1 MEKPLVNL
9 VTLGCS
15 KNLVDSE
22 YLLRQ
27 LEYNGFRVLH
37 DANST
42 EAKIIIINTCGF
54 ILDAK
59 QESIDM
65 ILSYVH
71 AKKAGTVEQIYVF
84 GCLSQRYL
92 KELKEEM
99 PEVDDFFGVFE
110 SHLIIKRLKG
120 SYHSPLKNERTLT
133 TPSHYAYLK
142 IAEGCNRR
150 CSFCAIPQ
158 IKGKYVSREL
168 SDILEEAKFLASMG
182 VKELIL
188 IAQDVTYYGLD
199 IHKDDLL
206 LHLIEEI
213 SKIESIEW
221 IRLQYLYP
229 HNLNK
234 PLIEQIKDN
243 PKVCKYFDLPVQ
255 HISDKMLNIMRR
267 GHTKKDIINKLSE
280 IRENIPNA
288 AIRTTL
294 LVGHPGETKKEF
306 KELLQ
311 FVNNFKFDKLGI
323 FQYSH
328 EEQTHSY
335 NNYKDT
341 ISAKEK
347 QSRQNIIMETQ
358 RDISYKKNQAFIN
371 RTLQVM
377 VDDAE
382 NDCFIGRTQYDSP
395 EIDGEVIIYKSN
407 IQPGS
412 IYSLKISGSND
423 YDLLVD
429 Y

>member
-27 LEYNGFRVLH
+27 LEYNGFKVLH
-37 DANST
+37 NANST

-71 AKKAGTVEQIYVF
+71 AKKAGTIEQIYVF

-120 SYHSPLKNERTLT
+120 SYHSQLKNERTLT

-158 IKGKYVSREL
+158 IKGKYASREL
-168 SDILEEAKFLASMG
+168 SDILEEAKFLASIG

-199 IHKDDLL
+199 IHKNDLL
-206 LHLIEEI
+206 PQLIEEI
-213 SKIESIEW
+213 SRIESIEW

-229 HNLNK
+229 HNLSNS
-234 PLIEQIKDN
+234 LIEQIKDN
-243 PKVCKYFDLPVQ
+243 PKVCKYFDIPVQ
-255 HISDKMLNIMRR
+255 HISDKMLQIMRR
-267 GHTKKDIINKLSE
+267 GHTKKDIINKFSE
-280 IRENIPNA
+280 IRDNIPDA

-294 LVGHPGETKKEF
+294 LVGHPGETKKDF
-306 KELLQ
+306 HELLQ
-311 FVNNFKFDKLGI
+311 FVNNYKFDRLGV

-328 EEQTHSY
+328 EEQTYSY
-335 NNYKDT
+335 HNYKDS

-347 QSRQNIIMETQ
+347 QSRHQIIMETQ
-358 RDISYKKNQAFIN
+358 KDISHQKNQSFIN
-371 RTLQVM
+371 KTLPVM
-377 VDDAE
+377 VDNAE
-382 NDCFIGRTQYDSP
+382 SDYYIGRTQYDSP

-412 IYSLKISGSND
+412 IYSLKISGAD
-423 YDLLVD
+423 EYDLMVES
-429 Y
+429 